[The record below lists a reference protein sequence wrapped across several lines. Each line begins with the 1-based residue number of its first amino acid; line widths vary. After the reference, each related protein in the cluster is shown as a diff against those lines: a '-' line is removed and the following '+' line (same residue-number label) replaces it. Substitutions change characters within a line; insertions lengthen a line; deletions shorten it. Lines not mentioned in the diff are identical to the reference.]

1 MRRYYSQLYKNRE
14 NAPFYMGGKKGQ
26 GKALVG
32 WSRCRR
38 MRNEFENA
46 HLRYVIAVLDNTH
59 IQVLCFIRN
68 FLSEIDKIKFKNI
81 RFEVFF

>member
-1 MRRYYSQLYKNRE
+1 
-14 NAPFYMGGKKGQ
+14 
-26 GKALVG
+26 
-32 WSRCRR
+32 

-81 RFEVFF
+81 RFEVFFKFVYGRFFTMEFANRVRKTSDR